1 MGADGRSQY
10 YVGAASRILPEIL
23 GRRAGTRHNQE
34 G

>member
-1 MGADGRSQY
+1 MGANGSSQY